1 MSFRSR
7 VDGILRTALEMRC
20 FGMVGGAGS
29 TGGLTCPPVSGFDP
43 SAADGLAWSNVMSQV
58 SSKSTWWVM
67 LLSMWAPVCGRTVLD
82 ECGGTGQGGDGE
94 NGKLG
99 TRSSCEV
106 SGGCGSEPE
115 ADGSEA
121 VVVAVRV

>member
-1 MSFRSR
+1 LSTRKKCSGETLARLGSFIELRMSFRSR

-58 SSKSTWWVM
+58 SSK
-67 LLSMWAPVCGRTVLD
+67 
-82 ECGGTGQGGDGE
+82 
-94 NGKLG
+94 
-99 TRSSCEV
+99 
-106 SGGCGSEPE
+106 
-115 ADGSEA
+115 
-121 VVVAVRV
+121 